1 MNQATEL
8 TLPISGKTAT
18 IRRPTGRDIIQAER
32 LAGSDA
38 GPLTLQVA
46 ILSRVASI
54 DGRTLPFED
63 FQDLDMEDIQAMLK
77 VDFTKGPPPGPPA
90 TSQAQS

>member
-1 MNQATEL
+1 MMITTPIEL

-54 DGRTLPFED
+54 DGRTLPYED
-63 FQDLDMEDIQAMLK
+63 FQDFDFRDIEAM
-77 VDFTKGPPPGPPA
+77 VHTDFTEAPPA
-90 TSQAQS
+90 TSPPPS